1 MLYTLYNIQHTT
13 YYKSMHF
20 KSQNYFIISILFVA
34 LLMISNT
41 VASKIVVLFGFTLP
55 GSVILFPFTYIFG
68 DILTEIYGYHGS
80 RPIIWAGFGASI
92 LMALCYYFV
101 EILPPAPFW
110 GHQEAFH
117 TVLGQTPRIVVASL
131 AAYLVGE
138 FVNSFT
144 VSRMKVLT
152 HGKYLWTRTVGSTI
166 TGQAVDTIIFI
177 TIAFAGTFGN
187 MELVT
192 LAVST
197 YIAKVIVEVVMT
209 PATYAIVGYIKKKE
223 GLDTFDT
230 NISYNPFKG

>member
-1 MLYTLYNIQHTT
+1 
-13 YYKSMHF
+13 MHF

-41 VASKIVVLFGFTLP
+41 VASKIVILFGFTLP

-80 RPIIWAGFGASI
+80 RPIIWAGFGASL
-92 LMALCYYFV
+92 LMALSYTFV
-101 EILPPAPFW
+101 QALPPAPFW
-110 GHQEAFH
+110 ENQDAFQAI
-117 TVLGQTPRIVVASL
+117 LGQTPRIVVASL
-131 AAYLVGE
+131 VAYLVGE

-152 HGKYLWTRTVGSTI
+152 KGKYLWTRTVGSTI
-166 TGQAVDTIIFI
+166 SGQAVDTIIFI

-187 MELVT
+187 AELVI

-209 PATYAIVGYIKKKE
+209 PVTYAIVGYLKKQE
-223 GLDTFDT
+223 GMDTFDT
-230 NISYNPFKG
+230 DISYNPFKG